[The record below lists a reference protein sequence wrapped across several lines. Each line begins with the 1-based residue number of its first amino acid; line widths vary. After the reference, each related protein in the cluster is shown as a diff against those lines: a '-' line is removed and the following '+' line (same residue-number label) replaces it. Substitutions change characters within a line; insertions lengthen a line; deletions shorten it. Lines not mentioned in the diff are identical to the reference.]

1 MSRYADPTDP
11 TDATHVMEA
20 IEDAR
25 EEASRFTRTLHPDHP
40 SREVCSRLIT
50 QLLWAERNLRD
61 HSDPVSV
68 AGRRSARGNAT
79 AAL

>member
-1 MSRYADPTDP
+1 MSRHADPTDAN
-11 TDATHVMEA
+11 DAIHVMEA

-40 SREVCSRLIT
+40 SREVCARLIT
-50 QLLWAERNLRD
+50 QLVWAERNLRD

-68 AGRRSARGNAT
+68 AGGRSARGNT
-79 AAL
+79 SAAL